1 MRTTRIGMLVP
12 SSNVTMETELPAMMA
27 ARRDVRPDETFTFHS
42 ARMRMTHVSPE
53 QLQSMNDQVPRATTE
68 LADLAP
74 DAIVSACLV
83 AIMAQGPG
91 YHCTAEEDI
100 ARAWTNRGTAPIVTS
115 AGALLSAMEHLG
127 ARRVAMIT
135 PYQPALTE
143 LVAGYIQDA
152 GVEVV
157 DVISLGV
164 SDNLEVGRLDPDGL
178 IAQARALDI
187 SSADAVVLSAC
198 VQMPSLSA
206 IATVEAELDMPVI
219 SAATATC
226 FETLRSLGLDTV
238 VPGAGYLLSERV
250 PLRS

>member
-1 MRTTRIGMLVP
+1 MLVP

-27 ARRDVRPDETFTFHS
+27 ARRVLRPDEVFTFHS

-53 QLQSMNDQVPRATTE
+53 QLQSMNDQVPRATEE
-68 LADLAP
+68 LADLRP

-100 ARAWTNRGTAPIVTS
+100 ARAWSARGAAPIVTS
-115 AGALLSAMEHLG
+115 AGALLSAVAYLG

-135 PYQPALTE
+135 PYQPALTD
-143 LVAGYIQDA
+143 LVAGYIQSA
-152 GVEVV
+152 GIEVV
-157 DVISLGV
+157 DAISLGV
-164 SDNLEVGRLDPDGL
+164 TDNLEVSRLDPNGL
-178 IAQARALDI
+178 IAHARTLDA
-187 SSADAVVLSAC
+187 SAADVIILSAC

-206 IATVEAELDMPVI
+206 IAAVEAELDVPVI

-226 FETLRSLGLDTV
+226 FETLRSLGLDPV
-238 VPGAGYLLSERV
+238 VPGAGHLLWDRV
-250 PLRS
+250 ALRR